1 MYVDDKFNC
10 EDIALNFVA
19 SMLTCE
25 GPLLVRGRDPYV
37 TYDPMGGISRRP
49 GYMQTRSQ
57 CLNDFTDV
65 WVHATD
71 IRAGSRRFWPEIRLI
86 VYELWSL

>member
-25 GPLLVRGRDPYV
+25 GPLLVRG
-37 TYDPMGGISRRP
+37 
-49 GYMQTRSQ
+49 
-57 CLNDFTDV
+57 
-65 WVHATD
+65 
-71 IRAGSRRFWPEIRLI
+71 
-86 VYELWSL
+86 